1 MRDYQIN
8 ITQAI
13 TKKMNWGGNNT
24 VVTTAGN
31 ITKVWFYNNL
41 IGVINHKE
49 KTAKLDNC
57 GYENACTTARIN
69 AIKDACN
76 DLGYTY

>member
-13 TKKMNWGGNNT
+13 TKKRKWGGNNT
-24 VVTTAGN
+24 VVNTADY
-31 ITKVWFYNNL
+31 ITKVWFYCNL

-57 GYENACTTARIN
+57 GFNNACTTARIN